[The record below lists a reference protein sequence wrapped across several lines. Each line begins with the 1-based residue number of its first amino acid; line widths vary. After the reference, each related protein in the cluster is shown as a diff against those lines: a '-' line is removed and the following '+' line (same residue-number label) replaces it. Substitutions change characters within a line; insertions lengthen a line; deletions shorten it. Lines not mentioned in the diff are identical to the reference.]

1 MTAQRKMRVGGILVS
16 RNLGMVSILNTS
28 HGPGRAGV
36 VLEALG
42 EAEINV
48 EFISCCPDSGGGD
61 NIVVCV
67 DQDRLQ
73 DALAAVEGVQD
84 RLGSGSLSTTN
95 GLIAVAVYGPHFREI
110 PTVAGRI
117 FRALADAGVNILAI
131 STSISSVTSV
141 FDQGMLEAALT
152 SLRRHFEVG

>member
-1 MTAQRKMRVGGILVS
+1 VDERKMRVGGILVS
-16 RNLGMVSILNTS
+16 QNLGMLSILGTP
-28 HGPGRAGV
+28 HGPGMAGV

-61 NIVVCV
+61 NIVICIHRA
-67 DQDRLQ
+67 RLA
-73 DALAAVEGVQD
+73 DALQAVEQVQSKI
-84 RLGSGSLSTTN
+84 RPTGIATSE
-95 GLIAVAVYGPHFREI
+95 GLVAVAVYGPHFREI

-141 FDQGMLEAALT
+141 FEQSMLEPALA
-152 SLRRHFEVG
+152 SLRRRFEVG